1 MAVALRHRL
10 ALGWRTVALSLT
22 RQRSVCARAVANVQP
37 GCHGQVEAGVW
48 PPQASSCAAASV
60 VAAPPTCD
68 GVHART
74 DRGPVYVP

>member
-1 MAVALRHRL
+1 MAVALWHRL

-37 GCHGQVEAGVW
+37 GCHGQVEAGAW

-60 VAAPPTCD
+60 GSRPP
-68 GVHART
+68 HL
-74 DRGPVYVP
+74 